1 MSLEL
6 TAPETNKLLTL
17 IQTKFGVD
25 KHPILVMAE
34 IAFNEDEDTKVRLD
48 AAKSIM
54 PYIEASK
61 KSVEVKAQVDSRV
74 GLLRVTV
81 GDKEQ
86 TGFVMG
92 ERESIAQTLSLGI
105 SQGISDEVLEDDSE
119 MDDDVM
125 GDEVSEG

>member
-1 MSLEL
+1 MHEL
-6 TAPETNKLLTL
+6 TTPEVNKLLTL

-34 IAFNEDEDTKVRLD
+34 IAFNEEEDSKTRLD

-81 GDKEQ
+81 NKSGSKAQ
-86 TGFVMG
+86 SGVVMD
-92 ERESIAQTLSLGI
+92 ERESITQAVSLGI
-105 SQGISDEVLEDDSE
+105 SEGISEDIYDGEEEESEDDE
-119 MDDDVM
+119 
-125 GDEVSEG
+125 